1 VLTVSEN
8 GGIRQIGEMA
18 ELRFDVPEVTGVV
31 NSSAGFVRKRILVLS
46 KLVLFALVVETLLT
60 KFMFPPMWELLFL
73 VCLCL
78 KGEGFVSLVMGR
90 FD

>member
-1 VLTVSEN
+1 
-8 GGIRQIGEMA
+8 MA
-18 ELRFDVPEVTGVV
+18 KLGFDVPEVTDVG
-31 NSSAGFVRKRILVLS
+31 NASTGFVGKRILVLS
-46 KLVLFALVVETLLT
+46 ELVLFALVVETLLT
-60 KFMFPPMWELLFL
+60 KFMFPPMCEPLFL